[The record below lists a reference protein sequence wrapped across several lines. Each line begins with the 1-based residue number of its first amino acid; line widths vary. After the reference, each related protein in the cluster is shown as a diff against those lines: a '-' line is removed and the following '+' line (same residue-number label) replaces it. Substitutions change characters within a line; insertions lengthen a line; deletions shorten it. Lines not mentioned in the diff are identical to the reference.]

1 MKTGF
6 QKLKDAISKRFPN
19 SLMRRELEI
28 EEGQMLFTNFEASIK
43 HMVRFYDRMS

>member
-1 MKTGF
+1 MNTGL

-19 SLMRRELEI
+19 LIPRSELEI

-43 HMVRFYDRMS
+43 HMVRFYDRMP